1 MEQSAGTDV
10 TLSLFGGLCSQTAS
24 PLLLCIWLAR
34 MAKGKGYKCRVGA
47 SQEMESTLLLC
58 MYGAERRDRRLS
70 LFGGLCSQTV
80 PPSNYVYI
88 ELSARID
95 ASPALGCLH
104 GLSSTP
110 LHLVSSYGKGQ
121 RVQMSRRAF
130 HVNSAHAHMEN
141 VHPSNG
147 QRASRT
153 TYVRLGWL
161 APARQ

>member
-1 MEQSAGTDV
+1 MIQLFSYRPRQFVFHLRCFLLIWCAQDISTDV
-10 TLSLFGGLCSQTAS
+10 LIVIMHEKNKTESMVY
-24 PLLLCIWLAR
+24 I
-34 MAKGKGYKCRVGA
+34 RVY
-47 SQEMESTLLLC
+47 QEMESTLLLC

-95 ASPALGCLH
+95 ASPALSCLH

-121 RVQMSRRAF
+121 RVQMSGRRF
-130 HVNSAHAHMEN
+130 
-141 VHPSNG
+141 
-147 QRASRT
+147 T
-153 TYVRLGWL
+153 
-161 APARQ
+161 